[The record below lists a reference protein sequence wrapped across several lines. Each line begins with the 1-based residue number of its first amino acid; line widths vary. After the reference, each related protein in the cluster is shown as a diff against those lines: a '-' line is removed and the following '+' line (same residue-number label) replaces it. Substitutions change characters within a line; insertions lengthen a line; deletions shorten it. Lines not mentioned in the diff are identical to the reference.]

1 MENVRF
7 GLTNLLAKQVI
18 KSFLQLSLVSRLSC
32 QSVDN
37 PVSFVSP
44 LSLLSLVI
52 LGSLVSIVGLC
63 SLVSILSLV
72 SLDYLDS
79 CQSSIFV
86 MIQRSSFLTIT
97 DSTASFVPL
106 RSSCLKQLDLC
117 KRGIFIVP

>member
-1 MENVRF
+1 M
-7 GLTNLLAKQVI
+7 
-18 KSFLQLSLVSRLSC
+18 
-32 QSVDN
+32 SVDSL
-37 PVSFVSP
+37 VSFVSP
-44 LSLLSLVI
+44 LSLLSLVT
-52 LGSLVSIVGLC
+52 LGSLLSIVGLC
-63 SLVSILSLV
+63 SLVSIVSILSLV